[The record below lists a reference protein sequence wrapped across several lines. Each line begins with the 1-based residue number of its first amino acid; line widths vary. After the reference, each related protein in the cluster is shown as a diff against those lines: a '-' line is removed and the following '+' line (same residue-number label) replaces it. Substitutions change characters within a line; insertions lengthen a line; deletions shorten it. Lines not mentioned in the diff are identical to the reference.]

1 MRWSLPLL
9 LVLVSCTEADKARRS
24 FPNPNT
30 PRVEAVESGSGT
42 GRSQLHR
49 LLGTVI
55 LTAEQESQSADNLRA
70 GYDNVPNLNDSD
82 DGMGGVPSVNLARRP
97 LVDCGVALTLT
108 TIDSRIAD
116 CASKNTDR
124 AVWRGQQNGNAGE
137 GNWFLVLRQTV
148 DGNGKEVWLDATT
161 NYLWS
166 DLVASTNWCSASGNT
181 EDALVENGVNCKAI
195 HDGINVCVGQT
206 VQGLG
211 EGLVSWRLPTRG
223 DFLMADL
230 NGARYVLNRTAAH
243 FWTAT
248 VNGDNREQAWTII
261 QATGVMTPMG
271 RNEVR
276 GVRCLGRRLP

>member
-1 MRWSLPLL
+1 MRWCLPLL
-9 LVLVSCTEADKARRS
+9 LVLVACNEAENSRR
-24 FPNPNT
+24 FMPTTPNNPT
-30 PRVEAVESGSGT
+30 RDSVESGAGT

-55 LTAEQESQSADNLRA
+55 LTAEQESQSANNLRA
-70 GYDNVPNLNDSD
+70 GYDNVPGLRDSD

-97 LVDCGVALTLT
+97 QVDCGVTLTLT

-116 CASKNTDR
+116 CAAKNTDR
-124 AVWRGQQNGNAGE
+124 AIWRGQINGNAGE
-137 GNWFLVLRQTV
+137 GNWFLVARQG
-148 DGNGKEVWLDATT
+148 DGKEVWLDATT

-166 DLVASTNWCSASGNT
+166 DMVAQTNWCSASGND
-181 EDALVENGVNCKAI
+181 EDALKENGVSCKAI
-195 HDGINVCVGQT
+195 QDGMNACVGQT

-223 DFLMADL
+223 DFLTADL
-230 NGARYVLNRTAAH
+230 NGARYVFAKTAAQY
-243 FWTAT
+243 WTAT
-248 VNGDNREQAWTII
+248 VNGDNREQAWAIM
-261 QATGVMTPMG
+261 QANGVLTPVA